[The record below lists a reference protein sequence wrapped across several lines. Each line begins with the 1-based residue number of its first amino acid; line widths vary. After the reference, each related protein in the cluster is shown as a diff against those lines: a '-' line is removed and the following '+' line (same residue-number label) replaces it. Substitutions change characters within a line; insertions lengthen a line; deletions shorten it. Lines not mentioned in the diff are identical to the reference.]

1 MPLYRPLTK
10 PRPRSSGR
18 ESMANAQRE
27 MNPRRGGDATP
38 GLFLRPLPGLG
49 SDPRHATGPE
59 RRSDVGP
66 VEATS
71 AYGGEIS

>member
-1 MPLYRPLTK
+1 MPLFRPLTR
-10 PRPRSSGR
+10 PRLRSSGR
-18 ESMANAQRE
+18 ESMASAQRT

-38 GLFLRPLPGLG
+38 GLSLRPVLGLG
-49 SDPRHATGPE
+49 LDLRHATGPE

-71 AYGGEIS
+71 AYEGEIS